1 MLYNLEE
8 IGDYMKNNKLKIYVI
23 GIVLTITDFIVKFII
38 DNNMKLNES
47 IIIIPKFFKLY
58 YLRNDGAAFSSFSG
72 MKYLLIAISVIVF
85 IYLIKYINKNDIKN
99 KLEIISLGLIL
110 GGLFGNLIDRILY
123 GEVIDYL
130 SFTFFEYSFAVFN
143 IADIGIT
150 VGVILFIINV
160 LKNNN

>member
-1 MLYNLEE
+1 
-8 IGDYMKNNKLKIYVI
+8 MKNNKLKIYVI

-110 GGLFGNLIDRILY
+110 GGLFGNLIDRVIY

-130 SFTFFEYSFAVFN
+130 SFTFFGYSFAVFN
-143 IADIGIT
+143 IADIGIC
-150 VGVILFIINV
+150 VGVILFIISI
-160 LKNNN
+160 LRNND